1 MENER
6 CPTPRSGRTSCAHAA
21 RDAVRQ
27 PAARVSTWPVELAG
41 CLSPHGAS
49 DWRRRRLDQERSPV
63 MISMHKPEVKYL
75 GAQDRHFNYT
85 LGGIAHYRAEIA
97 ILTEN
102 GYTST
107 E

>member
-1 MENER
+1 
-6 CPTPRSGRTSCAHAA
+6 
-21 RDAVRQ
+21 
-27 PAARVSTWPVELAG
+27 
-41 CLSPHGAS
+41 
-49 DWRRRRLDQERSPV
+49 

-107 E
+107 EHAVLDRDDVPMTVAALYRNGTAVKAYEL

>member
-1 MENER
+1 MVIL
-6 CPTPRSGRTSCAHAA
+6 P
-21 RDAVRQ
+21 
-27 PAARVSTWPVELAG
+27 
-41 CLSPHGAS
+41 
-49 DWRRRRLDQERSPV
+49 
-63 MISMHKPEVKYL
+63 KPEVKYL

-107 E
+107 EHDVLDRDDVPMTVAALYRNGTAVKAYEL

>member
-1 MENER
+1 
-6 CPTPRSGRTSCAHAA
+6 
-21 RDAVRQ
+21 
-27 PAARVSTWPVELAG
+27 
-41 CLSPHGAS
+41 
-49 DWRRRRLDQERSPV
+49 

-107 E
+107 EHDVLDRDDAPMTVAALYRNGVAVKAYEL